1 MSPRRVVVWGTGNVG
16 RTAIRTVLAHRDLEL
31 ADVVVHSASKVGRD
45 AGELAAIGATG
56 VLATDDVDAVLGRGP
71 DAVVYAASGDTRP
84 TEALDDVL
92 ACLRAGASVVTPA
105 IYALLHPAT
114 ADPRL
119 RAKVDEACEAGGS
132 SFYVSGIDP
141 GWAQDILPLL
151 VTGVAGQIDEIRMQ
165 ELFDYSTYD
174 APEIVRE
181 VIGFGKPMDYL
192 PPMLIPSVPTMIW
205 GPMIRTVADGL
216 GVELDDITE
225 SIERLALSEPVDTI
239 QGRFDAGTQGA
250 FRFAVTGHIAGEPR
264 IVVEHITRIAPHIAP
279 EWPMPAPGKSGEH
292 RLVVEGR
299 PRLEVSIHATDGT
312 DNPADGGNATAAAR
326 LVNVIPVL
334 VDATPGVKGTLD
346 LPPVVGGGLGG
357 ELPA

>member
-1 MSPRRVVVWGTGNVG
+1 MTTPVVVWGTGNVG
-16 RTAIRTVLAHRDLEL
+16 RTAIRTVLTHRDLEL
-31 ADVVVHSASKVGRD
+31 AGVIVHDPAKVGRD
-45 AGELAAIGATG
+45 AGELAGVGTTG
-56 VLATDDVDAVLGRGP
+56 IVATDDIDAVLAAGP

-84 TEALDDVL
+84 AEALADVIR
-92 ACLRAGASVVTPA
+92 CLEASASVVTPA
-105 IYALLHPAT
+105 VYGLLHPAS

-119 RAKVDEACEAGGS
+119 REQVETACRAGDA

-151 VTGVAGQIDEIRMQ
+151 VSGVAGRIDEIRMQ

-181 VIGFGKPMDYL
+181 VIGFGKPMDFL

-216 GVELDDITE
+216 GVEVDDITE
-225 SIERLALSEPVDTI
+225 SIERLPLSESVDTV

-250 FRFAVTGHIAGEPR
+250 FRFEVVGVVDGARR
-264 IVVEHITRIAPHIAP
+264 IVVEHITRITPSIAP
-279 EWPMPAPGKSGEH
+279 DWPTPAPGKVGEH
-292 RLVVEGR
+292 RLVVAGR
-299 PRLEVSIHATDGT
+299 PRIEVSIHATDGT

-326 LVNVIPVL
+326 LVNVIPAL
-334 VDATPGVKGTLD
+334 VAAPAGVKGTLD

-357 ELPA
+357 ELPG